1 MAVRTRRRRSA
12 FENTR
17 KIELRYAMELRKL
30 AEKIGALVASFP
42 DPIQNPG
49 VGDQIMRAL
58 SAYSATITP
67 WARATAARFT
77 AQIDA
82 ANAQAY
88 AEHSR
93 EMSRRLR
100 VELARAPTGEM
111 MRLMQA
117 EQVELIRSMPI
128 EAGQRVQKLVVES
141 FVKSDRASTIAKMI
155 ENTEGVTK
163 SRATLIARTETAR
176 TASNLTMARAMYVG
190 STGYIWRTA
199 GDQDVR
205 PSHQSMAGRVVS
217 WDDPP
222 ELDNMRGHAGCFPNC
237 RCWPEPI
244 IPD

>member
-1 MAVRTRRRRSA
+1 MATKTRRRASP

-17 KIELRYAMELRKL
+17 KIELRYAMQLRQL
-30 AEKIGALVASFP
+30 AAKIGEMVASFP

-49 VGDQIMRAL
+49 VADQIQRAL
-58 SAYSATITP
+58 NAYANAITP

-77 AQIDA
+77 TQIDM
-82 ANAQAY
+82 ANARAY

-93 EMSRRLR
+93 DMARRLR
-100 VELARAPTGEM
+100 AELARAPTGEM

-141 FVKSDRASTIAKMI
+141 FVKSERASTIAKMI
-155 ENTEGVTK
+155 QNTEGVTK
-163 SRATLIARTETAR
+163 TRATLIARTETAR

-199 GDQDVR
+199 GDSDVR
-205 PSHQSMAGRVVS
+205 PSHASMAGRVVS